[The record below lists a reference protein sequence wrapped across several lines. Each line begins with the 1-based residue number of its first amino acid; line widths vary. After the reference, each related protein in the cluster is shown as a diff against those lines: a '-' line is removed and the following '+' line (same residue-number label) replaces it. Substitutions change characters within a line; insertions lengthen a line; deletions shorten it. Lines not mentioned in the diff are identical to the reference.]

1 MDKYKKVYQG
11 KDHIDVASQLSNVA
25 MCYEYLGEHAKAMEL
40 YEQATI
46 MISNL
51 THEKMY
57 LSKADI
63 LDKTSRFYDRLSEP
77 ELALEFKMQALN
89 MYKKS
94 LEHEFKRESSL
105 VYKKLW
111 EVKVRPLVSDM
122 VTLNDKLGHTDE
134 ADKLRKELIAI
145 SERNEIQPSSVACV
159 IS

>member
-1 MDKYKKVYQG
+1 M
-11 KDHIDVASQLSNVA
+11 ASQLSNVA
-25 MCYEYLGEHAKAMEL
+25 MCYEYLNEHAKAMEF
-40 YEQATI
+40 YEQATT

-51 THEKMY
+51 DHEKMY

-63 LDKTSRFYDRLSEP
+63 LDKTSRFYDRVGEP

-89 MYKKS
+89 MYKKA
-94 LEHEFKRESSL
+94 LQHEFKRESSL

-111 EVKVRPLVSDM
+111 EFKVRPLVSEM

-134 ADKLRKELIAI
+134 ADKLRKELVAI
-145 SERNEIQPSSVACV
+145 SEKNEIQPTSVACL